1 MRRVEKLIW
10 AKNICLKVLHLS
22 SLSKNNFQRLKSKN
36 KKIAILYFKRRF
48 LPCEED
54 QERYFTG
61 RFWKNTMVQNQIT
74 SRTQGSCQFHSLSR
88 KVSRTGLRVQKG
100 ILISPCNY
108 SPFRSWQ
115 RSFRENLNF
124 FCHQIFLLPP
134 SLSPSTAEGKIVK
147 SEPRAK
153 EGGRGR
159 EFHFLRREREQK
171 APITWQLTKSWEA
184 SGAQQRCSVKNSLGP
199 ASGKLHRHETAC
211 RTCGRLIT
219 HSNHVRIDSKTL
231 HHWKWTAN

>member
-124 FCHQIFLLPP
+124 FSAQIFLLPP
-134 SLSPSTAEGKIVK
+134 SLPRPKRARMRKVSRELKQEEGVENFIFY
-147 SEPRAK
+147 A
-153 EGGRGR
+153 GR
-159 EFHFLRREREQK
+159 ESKKLR
-171 APITWQLTKSWEA
+171 
-184 SGAQQRCSVKNSLGP
+184 SL
-199 ASGKLHRHETAC
+199 
-211 RTCGRLIT
+211 
-219 HSNHVRIDSKTL
+219 DS
-231 HHWKWTAN
+231 